1 MGAWGQT
8 HAGNSRSPCPWG
20 SGQSSES
27 REPRRALRTL
37 AGQPRGN
44 GGQGWML
51 SRDHFIPGRGERG
64 PPALPA
70 SDSSSR
76 ELFSESAWFRVW
88 GSPAL
93 VSAGCFLT
101 QSLAGRCASVLG
113 TPRNG
118 AGQAG
123 LTKGFW
129 DFLESLKIALKRICV
144 AGIQLQ
150 CFQFR
155 AE

>member
-20 SGQSSES
+20 SGQRSES
-27 REPRRALRTL
+27 PEPREGSARPGGAALGERGEGWRL
-37 AGQPRGN
+37 ARN
-44 GGQGWML
+44 
-51 SRDHFIPGRGERG
+51 HFIPGRGERG
-64 PPALPA
+64 PPTLPA

-76 ELFSESAWFRVW
+76 EPFSESAWFQAW
-88 GSPAL
+88 ESPAL
-93 VSAGCFLT
+93 ESAGCFLS
-101 QSLAGRCASVLG
+101 QALAGRCASVLG

-118 AGQAG
+118 AGQTG
-123 LTKGFW
+123 LTKGLW
-129 DFLESLKIALKRICV
+129 DFLESLKIALKRTCV

-150 CFQFR
+150 YFQFR